1 LEQHKD
7 LFAETPILVAYVGD
21 KIGDGHNFEEVREA
35 DGSIKASFMASTAER
50 IVGYFKSSGDIR
62 IAEREGKQ
70 WIVGTGYI
78 WKWYARE
85 LVNKLE
91 RQGLQGM
98 PVSIETLID
107 EMHMNGTTEV
117 FTKYQILGTTILG
130 DDVSPAVENAN
141 IRALSAIG
149 RKEVR
154 EMTLRV
160 ASQNE
165 QSQKNNPQNKT
176 RKGETK
182 TMKLKDLQ
190 PRFNGYTVI
199 AVDGEKVA
207 LLSDKGVPHL
217 STAKKDGDDYIIGTK
232 DEVKANAVFGNGN
245 DAMEVSV
252 EAMVE
257 PYIARC
263 NELENDLAKE
273 KEAREAV
280 EKTLCNMQKS
290 ENIRRK
296 KLVKET
302 IKSRL
307 NEIRENSEGCDI
319 SENAC
324 DELMTD
330 EKVSS
335 YAAME
340 TEDGEFCGNAA
351 AKKDVD
357 SICMNAL
364 VSANRSR
371 VNAKKSKFTWDLHKG
386 DFEGAEDGVSAAI
399 ADILK

>member
-1 LEQHKD
+1 MISVTGQLRILSESDGWKQKVELWLLNSEVNRNNWQYVNLEQHKN

-85 LVNKLE
+85 LVKKLE

-107 EMHMNGTTEV
+107 EMHTNGTTEV

-165 QSQKNNPQNKT
+165 QSQNNNPQTKT

-190 PRFNGYTVI
+190 PKFNGFTVL

-217 STAKKDGDDYIIGTK
+217 STAKKDGDDYVIGTK
-232 DEVKANAVFGNGN
+232 DEVKANAVFGNG
-245 DAMEVSV
+245 DSSMEIPV
-252 EAMVE
+252 EAITEVLIE
-257 PYIARC
+257 RC
-263 NELENDLAKE
+263 NSLERDLADE
-273 KEAREAV
+273 KEAKATV

-290 ENIRRK
+290 ENNRRK

-307 NEIRENSEGCDI
+307 NEIRENNDGCDI
-319 SENAC
+319 S
-324 DELMTD
+324 
-330 EKVSS
+330 
-335 YAAME
+335 
-340 TEDGEFCGNAA
+340 
-351 AKKDVD
+351 
-357 SICMNAL
+357 
-364 VSANRSR
+364 
-371 VNAKKSKFTWDLHKG
+371 
-386 DFEGAEDGVSAAI
+386 
-399 ADILK
+399 